1 VRRFDA
7 PITIAPSPLL
17 GEGWDEGKLLKVNA
31 NAKVVDPNKQTQNQ
45 QPKIKGAYWPPHPNP
60 LPKGRGDF

>member
-1 VRRFDA
+1 
-7 PITIAPSPLL
+7 L

-45 QPKIKGAYWPPHPNP
+45 QPKIKGAHWPP
-60 LPKGRGDF
+60 LTLTLSPKGEGNIVLLLPVGRRLG